1 MTGPVVGCVAR
12 RRVLLVDD
20 HSAFRAAAGAWLAHE
35 GLTVVGA
42 CADGEEALARWADL
56 RPDLVLLDLNLPGIS
71 GVAVA
76 EALAKA
82 PDPPAVIIISS
93 DAEAGSD
100 AQVRGAPVV
109 GFIAKRD
116 LTWPAIDALLC

>member
-1 MTGPVVGCVAR
+1 
-12 RRVLLVDD
+12 VLLVDD
-20 HSAFRAAAGAWLAHE
+20 HAAFRASAGAWLTHE
-35 GLTVVGA
+35 GLAVVGV
-42 CADGEEALARWADL
+42 CATGEEALVSCAEL
-56 RPDLVLLDLNLPGIS
+56 HPDLVLLDLNLTDMS
-71 GVAVA
+71 GVVVA
-76 EALAKA
+76 EALAA
-82 PDPPAVIIISS
+82 TPEPPAVIIISS

>member
-1 MTGPVVGCVAR
+1 MELVEDGAPG

-20 HSAFRAAAGAWLAHE
+20 HAAFRASAGAWLIHE
-35 GLTVVGA
+35 RQRVVGS
-42 CADGEEALARWADL
+42 CASGEDALVSCAQL

-71 GVAVA
+71 GIEVA
-76 EALAKA
+76 EALAAA
-82 PDPPAVIIISS
+82 PDPPAVILISS
-93 DAEAGSD
+93 DADAGVD

-116 LTWPAIDALLC
+116 LTWPAVDALLC

>member
-1 MTGPVVGCVAR
+1 MAGRGAR

-20 HSAFRAAAGAWLAHE
+20 HAVFRTSAGSWLTHE
-35 GLTVVGA
+35 GQTVVGV
-42 CADGEEALARWADL
+42 CASGEEALVSCAQL
-56 RPDLVLLDLNLPGIS
+56 HPDLVLLDLNLPGMS

-76 EALAKA
+76 EALAESPA
-82 PDPPAVIIISS
+82 PPTVILISS

-116 LTWPAIDALLC
+116 LTWPAIDALLG